1 MNASYILRRF
11 NARQNELAALR
22 AESRKLEAARRA
34 EKAWQ
39 DSLALFEAGIE
50 IGRKLEAAQR
60 AEKEGKA

>member
-1 MNASYILRRF
+1 MFEDGRIWNWKPEGL
-11 NARQNELAALR
+11 E
-22 AESRKLEAARRA
+22 EAARRA